1 MKPATQGVI
10 LLAFAAL
17 SACGPKPETREM
29 AAQPPP
35 GLEGAWHVTW
45 ISIESGPNA
54 GSHTVDVQPA
64 IYLFSKSHYAITA
77 VNGFEAR
84 PYLGREPTN
93 EENGRA
99 FTPFTGSTGTY
110 QSTTGAL
117 TLTEQVAKDP
127 ADMAGGKTHD
137 FNLEW
142 VDGKV
147 LLIATTPETGQ
158 VRTELTRLPSDADLL
173 PVSPE
178 SRRLKGVWRRA
189 EMTIDAGEDKG
200 RHVEDMQPGYYV
212 FDPPYFAGNF
222 VSAFAPRPLLGKK
235 PTDADRGKA
244 FAPFVSFA
252 GTYTLSDNVLVFR
265 PLVTQNPNNMR
276 GLPFQSIKTEWA
288 GEDVWLIYTS
298 REGRQNRVRLARVE
312 D

>member
-1 MKPATQGVI
+1 MKPAMQGVI
-10 LLAFAAL
+10 LLAFVAL
-17 SACGPKPETREM
+17 SACSPKPTAREVK
-29 AAQPPP
+29 AELPAP
-35 GLEGAWHVTW
+35 GLEGAWHATW

-64 IYLFSKSHYAITA
+64 VYIFSRTHYAITA

-84 PYLGREPTN
+84 PYLGRKPTD

-110 QSTTGAL
+110 QSNAGAL
-117 TLTEQVAKDP
+117 TLVEQVAKDP

-147 LLIATTPETGQ
+147 LLVATTPETGQ
-158 VRTELTRLPSDADLL
+158 VRTELTRLLADVA

-178 SRRLKGVWRRA
+178 ARRLKGVWRRA
-189 EMTIDAGEDKG
+189 EMTIDTGEDKG
-200 RHVEDMQPGYYV
+200 THLDDMQPGYYV
-212 FDPPYFAGNF
+212 FDPPYFSGNF

-235 PTDADRGKA
+235 ATDADRGKA

-252 GTYTLSDNVLVFR
+252 GTYTLSNNVLVFR

-276 GLPFQSIKTEWA
+276 GIPFQSIKTEWA

-298 REGRQNRVRLARVE
+298 REGRQNRVRLARVP